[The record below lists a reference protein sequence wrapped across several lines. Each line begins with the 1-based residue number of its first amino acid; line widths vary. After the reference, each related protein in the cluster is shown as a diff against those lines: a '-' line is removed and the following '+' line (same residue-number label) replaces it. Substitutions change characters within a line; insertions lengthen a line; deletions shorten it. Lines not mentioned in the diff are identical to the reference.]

1 MKRNLIAAAAAA
13 ALMTLA
19 AAPVSAQELLDFEK
33 TWLMADRNKDGA
45 VTKQEFMEAMG
56 RVYDM
61 KMSTMKTGKDAS
73 KMIKGDAMTR
83 DALKSL
89 FEELYRGA

>member
-13 ALMTLA
+13 ALMTLSA
-19 AAPVSAQELLDFEK
+19 TPVSAQELLDFEK
-33 TWLMADRNKDGA
+33 TWLMADRNKDGM

-61 KMSTMKTGKDAS
+61 KMASMKTSKDAA
-73 KMIKGDAMTR
+73 KMMKGDAMTR
-83 DALKSL
+83 EGLKSL